1 MVVPLLVTAAMVA
14 LPMAATAAP
23 RAQATWYSDLAPTVE
38 MAVMV
43 VMQMAAQEVTAL
55 VVMED

>member
-1 MVVPLLVTAAMVA
+1 
-14 LPMAATAAP
+14 
-23 RAQATWYSDLAPTVE
+23 